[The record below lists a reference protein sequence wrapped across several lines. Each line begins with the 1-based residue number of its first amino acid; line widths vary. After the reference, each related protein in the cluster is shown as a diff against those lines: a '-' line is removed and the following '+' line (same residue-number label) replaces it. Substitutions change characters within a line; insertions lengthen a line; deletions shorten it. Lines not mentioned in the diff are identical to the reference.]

1 MGMGTEKKLE
11 DMTFITYEDF
21 DLYINKLD
29 DAELL
34 QMCREIYDWKYVSG
48 VIVENSRL
56 KKLRERISAVDA
68 SYLADVVVR
77 EAAVRFHDV
86 VVLLLSEEPNEF
98 LKFK

>member
-1 MGMGTEKKLE
+1 MEIEKNKEEPRFDTLE
-11 DMTFITYEDF
+11 DIDA
-21 DLYINKLD
+21 YICRLE
-29 DAELL
+29 DAEILEL
-34 QMCREIYDWKYVSG
+34 CKDIYDWKYVSG